1 MGDVPAGLYEHLLT
15 DGLDSQLAAAPLST
29 TQFGT
34 LDPADSH
41 EALTRHIARLTSQA
55 LRAAGGSDQAGISR
69 QVELAN
75 RIVAAIAGL
84 APEAATSA
92 DAVAEPART
101 LLAIAPPSNVP
112 GPASFPERPA

>member
-15 DGLDSQLAAAPLST
+15 ERLDRRLATTATYA

-34 LDPADSH
+34 LDPSDAH
-41 EALTRHIARLTSQA
+41 EFLTRHITHVASQA
-55 LRAAGGSDQAGISR
+55 LRIAGGSDKAGISR

-75 RIVAAIAGL
+75 RIVAAIADL
-84 APEAATSA
+84 APEAATSD

-101 LLAIAPPSNVP
+101 L
-112 GPASFPERPA
+112 